1 VTSVYL
7 NSAKDTKDLGQKIG
21 AIVPKGSLILLSGA
35 MGAGKS
41 TLCQGIAQGLGHTMQ
56 ISSPSFTLLN
66 TYEQK
71 EARAVLNHLD
81 FYNIEN
87 LEHLERIGIYD
98 VLEAEDTVCLIEWWE
113 KFPEVTQ
120 GLPALR
126 LLLSLYGE
134 GRRLEW
140 VDELNLSQE
149 IFAER
154 I

>member
-1 VTSVYL
+1 
-7 NSAKDTKDLGQKIG
+7 
-21 AIVPKGSLILLSGA
+21 
-35 MGAGKS
+35 
-41 TLCQGIAQGLGHTMQ
+41 
-56 ISSPSFTLLN
+56 LN
-66 TYEQK
+66 TYTQK
-71 EARAVLNHLD
+71 HAKAVLNHLD

-98 VLEAEDTVCLIEWWE
+98 VLEAEDNVCLIEWWE

-120 GLPALR
+120 GLPALK
-126 LLLSLYGE
+126 LQLKLEGE
-134 GRRLEW
+134 GRRLDW